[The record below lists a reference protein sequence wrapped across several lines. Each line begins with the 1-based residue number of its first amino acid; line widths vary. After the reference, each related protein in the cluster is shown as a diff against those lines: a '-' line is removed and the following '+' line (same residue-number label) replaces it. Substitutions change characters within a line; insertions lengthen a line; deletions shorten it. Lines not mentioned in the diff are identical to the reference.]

1 MIAERARLINVAYVV
16 SDVLA
21 TVVSLALAYTLR
33 VVLPGES
40 IPFLSPLL
48 PPFAWYLPVLACIL
62 LVWPLVFYALGL
74 YGRQGRTLSSETSV
88 ILGAVAIAG
97 LLLIAFIFTARQTF
111 ISRPVIAAFLLLD
124 FVSVV
129 GLRRAVRGLL
139 MGGGRPRRVLVAGGA
154 KEAASAAALVNAH
167 RDWGLEVAG
176 LVTDGRW
183 HDTGE
188 PGEAE
193 FPVLG
198 TYRDLFRLVQEQHAA
213 EVLIAPATGQLGD
226 LHDIATVIA
235 QLEEQGTVVRLSM
248 NFLPRSISHLSFDQ
262 LGEDF
267 PLLTFSNSPGN
278 EVLLAVRRVADVA
291 IALSLLALLSPALV
305 VIAIGVKLASPGPVL
320 FRQVRCGLHGRRF
333 TFLKFRT
340 MRTDA
345 ERLKP
350 LLQPFNEM
358 DGPAFKMTN
367 DPRVFPFGGFL
378 RRTSLDELPQLLNIL
393 RGDMSFVGP
402 RPSVVEEVNRYEPWQ
417 RRRLSMKPGL
427 TCLWQ
432 ISGRNELTF
441 EEWMRLDLEYI
452 DNWSLWLDVK
462 IAFKTIPAV
471 LLGRGAR

>member
-1 MIAERARLINVAYVV
+1 MIAERARLINGTYVV
-16 SDVLA
+16 SDTLA
-21 TVVSLALAYTLR
+21 TVLALALAYTLR
-33 VVLPGES
+33 GVIPGDS
-40 IPFLSPLL
+40 VPFLSGPL
-48 PPFAWYLPVLACIL
+48 PPFAWYLPVLFCIVL
-62 LVWPLVFYALGL
+62 TWPLVFYALGL
-74 YGRQGRTLSSETSV
+74 YGRQGRTLNSETSV
-88 ILGAVAIAG
+88 ILSAVAISG
-97 LLLIAFIFTARQTF
+97 LLLIAFIFTARQVF
-111 ISRPVIAAFLLLD
+111 ISRPVIVAFLVLD
-124 FVSVV
+124 FVLVV
-129 GLRRAVRGLL
+129 GLRRLVRALL
-139 MGGGRPRRVLVAGGA
+139 MGGGQPRRILVAGGA
-154 KEAASAAALVNAH
+154 DEAVAAAALVNAH

-183 HDTGE
+183 NTDSRS
-188 PGEAE
+188 E
-193 FPVLG
+193 FRVLG
-198 TYRDLFRLVQEQHAA
+198 SYPDLFRLVQQEHAA
-213 EVLIAPATGQLGD
+213 EVLIAPAAGQLGD
-226 LHDIATVIA
+226 LHGIAGVIAT
-235 QLEEQGTVVRLSM
+235 LEEQGTVVRLAM
-248 NFLPRSISHLSFDQ
+248 NFLPRSIAHISFDQ

-267 PLLTFSNSPGN
+267 PLLTFSTTPGN
-278 EVLLAVRRVADVA
+278 EVRLAVRRLADVL
-291 IALSLLALLSPALV
+291 IAVTLLLLLSPLLFA
-305 VIAIGVKLASPGPVL
+305 IAVGVKLASPGPVL

-350 LLQPFNEM
+350 LLEAFNEM

-378 RRTSLDELPQLLNIL
+378 RRTSLDELPQLWNII
-393 RGDMSFVGP
+393 RGDMSIVGP
-402 RPSVVEEVNRYEPWQ
+402 RPAVLEEVRQYEPWQ

-441 EEWMRLDLEYI
+441 DEWMRLDLEYI

>member
-1 MIAERARLINVAYVV
+1 MIAGRARVINGAYVV
-16 SDVLA
+16 SDALA
-21 TVVSLALAYTLR
+21 TVLSLALAYTLR
-33 VVLPGES
+33 GVVSGDSL
-40 IPFLSPLL
+40 PFLSGSL
-48 PPFAWYLPVLACIL
+48 PPFGWYLPVLACIL
-62 LVWPLVFYALGL
+62 LIWPLVFYALGL
-74 YGRQGRTLSSETSV
+74 YGRQGRTLNSETSV
-88 ILGAVAIAG
+88 ILVAVAVAG

-111 ISRPVIAAFLLLD
+111 ISRPVIVAFLLLD
-124 FVSVV
+124 FALVV
-129 GLRRAVRGLL
+129 GLRRMVRGLL
-139 MGGGRPRRVLVAGGA
+139 LDGGEPRRVLVAGGA
-154 KEAASAAALVNAH
+154 EEAAAAATLVNAH

-183 HDTGE
+183 YTA
-188 PGEAE
+188 AE
-193 FPVLG
+193 RTEFRVLG
-198 TYRDLFRLVQEQHAA
+198 TYEDLFRLVQEQHAA
-213 EVLIAPATGQLGD
+213 EVLIAPAAGQLGD
-226 LHDIATVIA
+226 LHTIAGIIA
-235 QLEEQGTVVRLSM
+235 KLEEQGTMVRLAM
-248 NFLPRSISHLSFDQ
+248 NFLPRSISHLSFDH

-267 PLLTFSNSPGN
+267 PLLTFSHTPGN
-278 EVLLAVRRVADVA
+278 EVLLAVRRVADLI
-291 IALSLLALLSPALV
+291 IALALLVLLSPLLLG
-305 VIAIGVKLASPGPVL
+305 IAIGVKLASPGPVL

-350 LLQPFNEM
+350 LLEAFNEM

-402 RPSVVEEVNRYEPWQ
+402 RPSVVEEVNQYEPWQ

-441 EEWMRLDLEYI
+441 DEWMRLDLEYI
-452 DNWSLWLDVK
+452 DNWSLWLDIK

>member
-1 MIAERARLINVAYVV
+1 MIAERARLINGAYVV
-16 SDVLA
+16 TDVTA
-21 TVVSLALAYTLR
+21 TVLSLALAYTLR
-33 VVLPGES
+33 GVIPGDS
-40 IPFLSPLL
+40 VPFLSDVL
-48 PPFAWYLPVLACIL
+48 PPFAWYLPLLACIL
-62 LVWPLVFYALGL
+62 LVWPLVFYAVGL
-74 YGRQGRTLSSETSV
+74 YGRQGRTLNSETSV

-97 LLLIAFIFTARQTF
+97 LLLIAFIFTARQNF
-111 ISRPVIAAFLLLD
+111 ISRPVIVTFLLLD

-129 GLRRAVRGLL
+129 GLRRLIRGLL
-139 MGGGRPRRVLVAGGA
+139 MGGGEPRRVLVAGGER
-154 KEAASAAALVNAH
+154 EAAAAAALVNAH

-176 LVTDGRW
+176 LVSDGRW
-183 HDTGE
+183 HDASHTQ
-188 PGEAE
+188 
-193 FPVLG
+193 FPLLG
-198 TYRDLFRLVQEQHAA
+198 SYPDLFRLVQEQHAA
-213 EVLIAPATGQLGD
+213 EVLIAPALGQLGD
-226 LHDIATVIA
+226 LHDIAAVML
-235 QLEEQGTVVRLSM
+235 QLEEQGTMVRLAM

-262 LGEDF
+262 LGEDL

-278 EVLLAVRRVADVA
+278 EVLLAVRRMADVLV
-291 IALSLLALLSPALV
+291 ALSLLVLLSPALL
-305 VIAIGVKLASPGPVL
+305 VIAIGIKLASPGPVL
-320 FRQVRCGLHGRRF
+320 FRQVRCGQHGRRF

-340 MRTDA
+340 MRADA

-350 LLQPFNEM
+350 MLAPFNEM

-378 RRTSLDELPQLLNIL
+378 RRTSLDELPQLINIL

-402 RPSVVEEVNRYEPWQ
+402 RPSVVEEVDRYEPWQ

-441 EEWMRLDLEYI
+441 DEWMRLDLEYI

-462 IAFKTIPAV
+462 IAVKTIPAV

>member
-1 MIAERARLINVAYVV
+1 MITERARLINGVYVV
-16 SDVLA
+16 SDVVA
-21 TVVSLALAYTLR
+21 TVVALGLAYTLR
-33 VVLPGES
+33 GFVPGDS
-40 IPFLSPLL
+40 VPYLSAAL
-48 PPFAWYLPVLACIL
+48 PPFAWYLPLVVCIL

-74 YGRQGRTLSSETSV
+74 YGRQGRTLNSETSV
-88 ILGAVAIAG
+88 ILTSVAIAG
-97 LLLIAFIFTARQTF
+97 LLLIAFIFSARLTF
-111 ISRPVIAAFLLLD
+111 ISRPVIVAFLLLD
-124 FVSVV
+124 FVAVV
-129 GLRRAVRGLL
+129 GMRRLVRGLL
-139 MGGGRPRRVLVAGGA
+139 LQGGQPRRILVAGG
-154 KEAASAAALVNAH
+154 KTEVAAAAALLEAH

-176 LVTDGRW
+176 VVTDGRW
-183 HDTGE
+183 QGDTRV
-188 PGEAE
+188 AY
-193 FPVLG
+193 PVLG
-198 TYRDLFRLVQEQHAA
+198 AYGDLFRLVQEHHVA
-213 EVLIAPATGQLGD
+213 EVLFAPATGQLGD
-226 LHDIATVIA
+226 LQGIAGVIA
-235 QLEEQGTVVRLSM
+235 NLEEQGTVVRLAM
-248 NFLPRSISHLSFDQ
+248 NFLPRSISRLSFDQ

-267 PLLTFSNSPGN
+267 PLLTFSTTPDN
-278 EVLLAVRRVADVA
+278 EVRLAVRRVADVVLS
-291 IALSLLALLSPALV
+291 LSLLVLLSPALLA
-305 VIAIGVKLASPGPVL
+305 IAIGIKLTSPGPVL

-350 LLQPFNEM
+350 LLEPFNEM

-378 RRTSLDELPQLLNIL
+378 RRTSLDELPQLWNIL

-402 RPSVVEEVNRYEPWQ
+402 RPSVVEEVNQYEPWQ

-441 EEWMRLDLEYI
+441 DEWMRLDLEYI

-462 IAFKTIPAV
+462 IALKTIPAV

>member
-1 MIAERARLINVAYVV
+1 MIAERARLINVAYVF
-16 SDVLA
+16 SDALA
-21 TVVSLALAYTLR
+21 TVSALALAYTLR
-33 VVLPGES
+33 GVVPGDS
-40 IPFLSPLL
+40 MPFLSPSL
-48 PPFAWYLPVLACIL
+48 PPFAWYFPVLACIL
-62 LVWPLVFYALGL
+62 FVWPLVFYALGL
-74 YGRQGRTLSSETSV
+74 YGRQGRTLNSETSV

-97 LLLIAFIFTARQTF
+97 LLLIAFIFTARQNF
-111 ISRPVIAAFLLLD
+111 ISRPVIVAFLLLD
-124 FVSVV
+124 FVAVV
-129 GLRRAVRGLL
+129 GLRRMVRGLL
-139 MGGGRPRRVLVAGGA
+139 MGGGQPRRVLVAGGRREVA
-154 KEAASAAALVNAH
+154 DAAALVNAH

-183 HDTGE
+183 HGT
-188 PGEAE
+188 AQSE
-193 FPVLG
+193 FRVLG
-198 TYRDLFRLVQEQHAA
+198 AYQDLLRLVQEQHAA

-226 LHDIATVIA
+226 LHDIAAVIA

-278 EVLLAVRRVADVA
+278 EVLLAVRRVADVV
-291 IALSLLALLSPALV
+291 IALSLLVLLSPALL

-350 LLQPFNEM
+350 LLEQFNEM

-402 RPSVVEEVNRYEPWQ
+402 RPSVVEEVNQYEPWQ

-441 EEWMRLDLEYI
+441 DEWMRLDLEYI

-462 IAFKTIPAV
+462 IALKTIPAV

>member
-1 MIAERARLINVAYVV
+1 MIGERARLINGAYVV
-16 SDVLA
+16 GDTVA
-21 TVVSLALAYTLR
+21 TVVALALAYAVR
-33 VVLPGES
+33 GIIPGDS
-40 IPFLSPLL
+40 IPFLSGTL

-62 LVWPLVFYALGL
+62 LVWPLVVYALGL
-74 YGRQGRTLSSETSV
+74 YGRQGRTLNSETSV
-88 ILGAVAIAG
+88 ILSAVAIAG
-97 LLLIAFIFTARQTF
+97 LLLIAFIFTARQVF
-111 ISRPVIAAFLLLD
+111 ISRPVIVAFLLLD
-124 FVSVV
+124 FVLVV
-129 GLRRAVRGLL
+129 GLRRMLRALL
-139 MGGGRPRRVLVAGGA
+139 MGGGAPRRILVAGGA
-154 KEAASAAALVNAH
+154 TEVQSAAELVNAH

-183 HDTGE
+183 QGDGRS
-188 PGEAE
+188 E
-193 FPVLG
+193 FRVLG
-198 TYRDLFRLVQEQHAA
+198 SYPDLFRLVQEEHAA
-213 EVLIAPATGQLGD
+213 EVLIAPASGQLGD
-226 LHDIATVIA
+226 LHDIAGIIA
-235 QLEEQGTVVRLSM
+235 MLEEQGTVVRLAM
-248 NFLPRSISHLSFDQ
+248 NFLPRSIAQLSFDQ
-262 LGEDF
+262 LGEEF
-267 PLLTFSNSPGN
+267 PLLTFSTTPGN
-278 EVLLAVRRVADVA
+278 EVRLAVRRLADVV
-291 IALSLLALLSPALV
+291 IAAALLVLLSPLMFA
-305 VIAIGVKLASPGPVL
+305 IAVGVKLASPGPVL

-340 MRTDA
+340 MRIDA

-350 LLQPFNEM
+350 LLEPFNEM

-378 RRTSLDELPQLLNIL
+378 RRTSLDELPQLWNIL

-402 RPSVVEEVNRYEPWQ
+402 RPSVVEEVNQYEPWQ

-441 EEWMRLDLEYI
+441 DEWMRLDLEYI

>member
-1 MIAERARLINVAYVV
+1 MIAERARLINVGYVA
-16 SDVLA
+16 SDTLA
-21 TVVSLALAYTLR
+21 TVSALALAYTLR
-33 VVLPGES
+33 GVIPGDS
-40 IPFLSPLL
+40 IPFLSQPL
-48 PPFAWYLPVLACIL
+48 PPFAWYFPVLACIV

-74 YGRQGRTLSSETSV
+74 YGRQGRTLNSETSV
-88 ILGAVAIAG
+88 ILGGVAIAG

-111 ISRPVIAAFLLLD
+111 ISRPVIVAFLLLD

-129 GLRRAVRGLL
+129 GLRRMVRWLL
-139 MGGGRPRRVLVAGGA
+139 MGGGQPRRVLVAGGQREVA
-154 KEAASAAALVNAH
+154 DAADLVNAH

-176 LVTDGRW
+176 LVSDGRW
-183 HDTGE
+183 SETE
-188 PGEAE
+188 SE
-193 FPVLG
+193 FRVLG
-198 TYRDLFRLVQEQHAA
+198 AYQDLPRLVQEQNAG

-226 LHDIATVIA
+226 LQDIGAVIA
-235 QLEEQGTVVRLSM
+235 QLEELGTVVRLSM

-267 PLLTFSNSPGN
+267 PLLTFSNSPAN
-278 EVLLAVRRVADVA
+278 EVLLAVRRVADVVL
-291 IALSLLALLSPALV
+291 ALSLLVLLSPVLLA
-305 VIAIGVKLASPGPVL
+305 IAIGVKLASPGAVL

-350 LLQPFNEM
+350 LLEQFNEM

-402 RPSVVEEVNRYEPWQ
+402 RPSVVEEVNQYAPWQ

-441 EEWMRLDLEYI
+441 DEWMRLDLEYI

-462 IAFKTIPAV
+462 IALKTIPAV

>member
-1 MIAERARLINVAYVV
+1 MIGERARLINGAYVV
-16 SDVLA
+16 GDTLA
-21 TVVSLALAYTLR
+21 TVVALALAYAVR
-33 VVLPGES
+33 GVIPGDS
-40 IPFLSPLL
+40 IPFLSQAL

-74 YGRQGRTLSSETSV
+74 YGRQGRTLNSETSV
-88 ILGAVAIAG
+88 ILSAVAIAG
-97 LLLIAFIFTARQTF
+97 LLLIAFIFTARQVF
-111 ISRPVIAAFLLLD
+111 ISRPVIVAFLILD
-124 FVSVV
+124 FVLVV
-129 GLRRAVRGLL
+129 GFRRMLRGLL
-139 MGGGRPRRVLVAGGA
+139 MGGGTTRRILVAGGA
-154 KEAASAAALVNAH
+154 TEVLAAAALVNAH

-183 HDTGE
+183 QADRQS
-188 PGEAE
+188 P

-198 TYRDLFRLVQEQHAA
+198 SYRDLFRLVQEQHAA
-213 EVLIAPATGQLGD
+213 EVLISPATGQLGD
-226 LHDIATVIA
+226 LHDIAGVIA
-235 QLEEQGTVVRLSM
+235 TLEEQGTVVRLAM
-248 NFLPRSISHLSFDQ
+248 NFLPRSIAQLSFDQ
-262 LGEDF
+262 LGEGF
-267 PLLTFSNSPGN
+267 PLLTFSTTPAN
-278 EVLLAVRRVADVA
+278 EVRLAVRRLADVS
-291 IALSLLALLSPALV
+291 IAVTLLLLLSPLLFAV
-305 VIAIGVKLASPGPVL
+305 AVGVKLASPGPVL

-340 MRTDA
+340 MRIDA

-350 LLQPFNEM
+350 LLEAFNEM

-378 RRTSLDELPQLLNIL
+378 RRTSLDELPQLWNIL

-402 RPSVVEEVNRYEPWQ
+402 RPSVVEEVDQYEPWQ

-441 EEWMRLDLEYI
+441 DEWMRLDLEYI

>member
-1 MIAERARLINVAYVV
+1 MIGERARLINGAYVV
-16 SDVLA
+16 GDTVA
-21 TVVSLALAYTLR
+21 TVVALALAYAVR
-33 VVLPGES
+33 GIIPGDS
-40 IPFLSPLL
+40 VPFLSGTL

-74 YGRQGRTLSSETSV
+74 YGRQGRTLNSETSV
-88 ILGAVAIAG
+88 ILSAVAIAG
-97 LLLIAFIFTARQTF
+97 LLLIAFIFTARQVF
-111 ISRPVIAAFLLLD
+111 ISRPVIVAFLLLD
-124 FVSVV
+124 FVLVV
-129 GLRRAVRGLL
+129 GLRRMLRALL
-139 MGGGRPRRVLVAGGA
+139 MGGGAPRRILVAGGA
-154 KEAASAAALVNAH
+154 AEVQSAAELVNAH

-183 HDTGE
+183 QGDGRS
-188 PGEAE
+188 E
-193 FPVLG
+193 FRVLG
-198 TYRDLFRLVQEQHAA
+198 SYPDLFRLVQEEHAA
-213 EVLIAPATGQLGD
+213 EVLIAPASGQLGD
-226 LHDIATVIA
+226 LHDIAGIIA
-235 QLEEQGTVVRLSM
+235 MLEEQGTVVRLAM
-248 NFLPRSISHLSFDQ
+248 NFLPRSIAQLSFDQ
-262 LGEDF
+262 LGEEF
-267 PLLTFSNSPGN
+267 PLLTFSTTPGN
-278 EVLLAVRRVADVA
+278 EVRLAVRRLADVV
-291 IALSLLALLSPALV
+291 IAAALLVLLSPLMFA
-305 VIAIGVKLASPGPVL
+305 IAVGVKLASPGPVL

-340 MRTDA
+340 MRIDA

-350 LLQPFNEM
+350 LLEPFNEM

-378 RRTSLDELPQLLNIL
+378 RRTSLDELPQLWNIL

-402 RPSVVEEVNRYEPWQ
+402 RPSVVEEVNQYEPWQ

-441 EEWMRLDLEYI
+441 DEWMRLDLEYI

>member
-1 MIAERARLINVAYVV
+1 MIAERARLINVAYVA

-21 TVVSLALAYTLR
+21 TGASLALAYTLR
-33 VVLPGES
+33 GVIPGDS
-40 IPFLSPLL
+40 IPFLSPSL

-62 LVWPLVFYALGL
+62 LVWPLVFYAFGL
-74 YGRQGRTLSSETSV
+74 YGRQGRTLNSETSV

-97 LLLIAFIFTARQTF
+97 LLLIAFIFTARQIF
-111 ISRPVIAAFLLLD
+111 ISRPVIVAFLLLD

-129 GLRRAVRGLL
+129 GVRRMVRGLL
-139 MGGGRPRRVLVAGGA
+139 IGGGQPRRVLVAGGRQEVA
-154 KEAASAAALVNAH
+154 EAAALVNAH

-183 HDTGE
+183 N
-188 PGEAE
+188 EAAPPE
-193 FPVLG
+193 FRVLG
-198 TYRDLFRLVQEQHAA
+198 TYQDLLRLVQEQQVA

-226 LHDIATVIA
+226 LHDIGAVIA
-235 QLEEQGTVVRLSM
+235 QLEEQGTMVRLSM

-262 LGEDF
+262 LGDF

-291 IALSLLALLSPALV
+291 IALSLLVLVSPALL

-350 LLQPFNEM
+350 LLEPFNEM

-402 RPSVVEEVNRYEPWQ
+402 RPSIVEEVDKYEPWQ

-441 EEWMRLDLEYI
+441 DEWMRLDLEYI

-462 IAFKTIPAV
+462 IALKTIPAV

>member
-1 MIAERARLINVAYVV
+1 MIAERARLINGAYVV
-16 SDVLA
+16 SDALA
-21 TVVSLALAYTLR
+21 TVLSLALAYILR
-33 VVLPGES
+33 GVVPGDS
-40 IPFLSPLL
+40 MPFLSGSL

-74 YGRQGRTLSSETSV
+74 YGRQGRTLNSETSV
-88 ILGAVAIAG
+88 ILVAVGIAG
-97 LLLIAFIFTARQTF
+97 LLLIAFIFTARQQF
-111 ISRPVIAAFLLLD
+111 ISRPVIVAFLLLD
-124 FVSVV
+124 FALVV
-129 GLRRAVRGLL
+129 GLRRMVRGLL
-139 MGGGRPRRVLVAGGA
+139 LDGGEPRRVLVAGGA
-154 KEAASAAALVNAH
+154 VEARGAAALVHSH

-183 HDTGE
+183 QDDGR
-188 PGEAE
+188 AD

-198 TYRDLFRLVQEQHAA
+198 AYDDLLRLVQEQHAA

-226 LHDIATVIA
+226 LHDIAGVIA
-235 QLEEQGTVVRLSM
+235 KLEEQGTMVRLAM
-248 NFLPRSISHLSFDQ
+248 NFLPRSISRLSFDQ

-267 PLLTFSNSPGN
+267 PLLTFSNTPGN
-278 EVLLAVRRVADVA
+278 EVLLAVRRVADVIIAMALLVLLCPLLLA
-291 IALSLLALLSPALV
+291 IAV
-305 VIAIGVKLASPGPVL
+305 GVKLASPGPVL

-350 LLQPFNEM
+350 LLEPFNEM

-378 RRTSLDELPQLLNIL
+378 RRTSLDELPQLWNIL

-402 RPSVVEEVNRYEPWQ
+402 RPSVVDEVNQYEPWQ

-441 EEWMRLDLEYI
+441 DEWMRLDLEYI
-452 DNWSLWLDVK
+452 DNWSLWLDIK